1 MAVRIQYQSNEETRG
16 QDRQTTSITY
26 YGPEQELKAFAASL
40 KIGSTLTGIS
50 GAISSIRVAQDVGD
64 IWICEVGAEINYD
77 DDGNPSDPTTA
88 TGPNSQRLSG
98 SRLGLAL
105 EDHPKYHASWNHKLI
120 ANINTV
126 PVPVVPSW
134 YLNATDTTIPD
145 SDKEKYRWVGPKE
158 EYPSDWY
165 TICNIDPRFKGVTGF
180 DWSTYTITE
189 TGKHSNKNKAGW
201 VTAEALNSIV
211 AEPELGDFGL
221 TAKLG
226 GDWKVDDVDVYYD
239 GKYWIANRVYA
250 MSGDANGWNK
260 VLYGDED
267 PTNPD
272 QRGE

>member
-50 GAISSIRVAQDVGD
+50 GAISSIRVAQDEGD
-64 IWICEVGAEINYD
+64 IWICEIGAEINYD

-98 SRLGLAL
+98 SRLSLAL
-105 EDHPKYHASWNHKLI
+105 EDHPKYHASWNHRLAAKI
-120 ANINTV
+120 SAV
-126 PVPVVPSW
+126 ADSSPPDW
-134 YLNATDTTIPD
+134 YLGATDTIVPED
-145 SDKEKYRWVGPKE
+145 DAGKYRWLGLRE
-158 EYPSDWY
+158 ETPDGWY
-165 TICNIDPRFKGVTGF
+165 VICDIDPRFKGVTGF

-189 TGKHSNKNKAGW
+189 TGKHGSKNKAGW

-239 GKYWIANRVYA
+239 GKYWIANRTYT

>member
-50 GAISSIRVAQDVGD
+50 GAISSIRVAQDEGD

-120 ANINTV
+120 ANIKTV
-126 PVPVVPSW
+126 PVPAVPRW

-189 TGKHSNKNKAGW
+189 AGKHSSKNKAGW

-226 GDWKVDDVDVYYD
+226 GDWKVDDIDVYYD
-239 GKYWIANRVYA
+239 GKYWIANRTYT

-272 QRGE
+272 QRGG